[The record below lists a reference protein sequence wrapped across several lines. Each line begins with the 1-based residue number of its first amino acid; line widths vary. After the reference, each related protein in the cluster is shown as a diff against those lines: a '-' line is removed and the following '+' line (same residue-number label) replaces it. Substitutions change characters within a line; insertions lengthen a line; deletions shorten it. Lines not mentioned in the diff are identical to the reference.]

1 MVKVSICVPAY
12 KNPVGVERLL
22 ESIKVQSF
30 TDYEV
35 VVTDDSPDGSV
46 EEVVRRAEVPGI
58 VYVRNAVRKGATGNW
73 NEAVRH
79 ASGEYIKIM
88 HHDDWFTD
96 RDCLA
101 RFVEMLE
108 EHPEADLAFCG
119 SRQVMLDGVGNRTGE
134 EFDRAISDEH
144 LKMMFFHVAVFHDR
158 AGNHRRE
165 VAAKQQ
171 QLSIV
176 ALYRSDFIIDIE
188 QISQKGQRVER
199 NSHGRQ
205 QPQMEEFQRAQQ
217 TDTKKDSTNKSSQF
231 FLLLF
236 CPVYQNSCAPD
247 SSYSCHRVQN

>member
-46 EEVVRRAEVPGI
+46 EEVVRRADVPGM
-58 VYVRNAVRKGATGNW
+58 VYVRNAARKGATGNW

-108 EHPEADLAFCG
+108 EHPEADLAF
-119 SRQVMLDGVGNRTGE
+119 SGVVR
-134 EFDRAISDEH
+134 
-144 LKMMFFHVAVFHDR
+144 
-158 AGNHRRE
+158 
-165 VAAKQQ
+165 
-171 QLSIV
+171 
-176 ALYRSDFIIDIE
+176 
-188 QISQKGQRVER
+188 
-199 NSHGRQ
+199 
-205 QPQMEEFQRAQQ
+205 
-217 TDTKKDSTNKSSQF
+217 
-231 FLLLF
+231 
-236 CPVYQNSCAPD
+236 
-247 SSYSCHRVQN
+247 

>member
-1 MVKVSICVPAY
+1 MS
-12 KNPVGVERLL
+12 
-22 ESIKVQSF
+22 
-30 TDYEV
+30 
-35 VVTDDSPDGSV
+35 
-46 EEVVRRAEVPGI
+46 GI
-58 VYVRNAVRKGATGNW
+58 
-73 NEAVRH
+73 
-79 ASGEYIKIM
+79 
-88 HHDDWFTD
+88 
-96 RDCLA
+96 
-101 RFVEMLE
+101 
-108 EHPEADLAFCG
+108 
-119 SRQVMLDGVGNRTGE
+119 
-134 EFDRAISDEH
+134 H
-144 LKMMFFHVAVFHDR
+144 LFFHVAVFHDR

-247 SSYSCHRVQN
+247 SSYSCHRVQNQIPRMAVTHLCRCQKVSDAQKQQKRPLHFFRNQIIQQQCKCKQTQEVKGSNTHPSPAPGFRPSAE